1 MSTIEAEPLRELEGS
16 TTLSG
21 VEMGIGSP
29 DSGARALRVIK
40 SIFKANWGSICL
52 TYVLFAV
59 ENLLCVIQPY
69 VLGLAI
75 DGLLKRS
82 YEALGWFAVQHLGHL
97 VIGVARRAYDTR
109 MFGRIHADLVTQ
121 IVLDHRRRDVEV
133 TRVVARSAL
142 SREFVEFFEQQVP
155 IVIQTAFLMIGG
167 LAILATYDTALVNL
181 CVALI
186 VPACVLNTVYARRT
200 FALSGR
206 LHDAL
211 EREVDVIHRGEP
223 AEIREHYETVAHC
236 QIGLSDSEAKNFGT
250 MELFVLALVVGS
262 LVLSCGGVAATPGE
276 IQAVL
281 RYVWMFVNGLDGL
294 PYLIQQMSR
303 LCDVGRRCT
312 DSSIGLGA
320 EKA

>member
-1 MSTIEAEPLRELEGS
+1 
-16 TTLSG
+16 
-21 VEMGIGSP
+21 MGFGHGTAGP
-29 DSGARALRVIK
+29 GGCRVIPA
-40 SIFKANWGSICL
+40 IFRANVGSITL
-52 TYVLFAV
+52 TYLLFAAENVLNVV
-59 ENLLCVIQPY
+59 EPY

-75 DGLLKRS
+75 DGLLGGS
-82 YEALGWFAVQHLGHL
+82 YEALRWFAGQHLANL

-121 IVLDHRRRDVEV
+121 LVLEHRQRDVEV

-142 SREFVEFFEQQVP
+142 SREFVEFFENQVP
-155 IVIQTAFLMIGG
+155 IVIQTAFLTIGG
-167 LAILATYDTALVNL
+167 LAILATYDQALVAL

-186 VPACVLNTVYARRT
+186 VPACVLNVRYARRHIR
-200 FALSGR
+200 AERR
-206 LHDAL
+206 LHDVL

-223 AEIREHYETVAHC
+223 AEIREHYGTVAHC
-236 QIGLSDSEAKNFGT
+236 QVALSDSEARNFGT

-262 LVLSCGGVAATPGE
+262 LALSCGRVASTPGE
-276 IQAVL
+276 IQAIL

-312 DSSIGLGA
+312 ATSTGLEV